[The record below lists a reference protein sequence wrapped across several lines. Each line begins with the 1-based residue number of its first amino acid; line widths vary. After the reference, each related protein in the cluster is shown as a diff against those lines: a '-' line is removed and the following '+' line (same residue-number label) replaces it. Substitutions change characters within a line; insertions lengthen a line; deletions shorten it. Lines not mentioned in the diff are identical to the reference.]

1 MLAFKRNKLTKIS
14 RRSSIA
20 LRRGALRCLLP
31 AAALLTGDIALA
43 GTWNDLQTLGL
54 NANPMDDYNKSW
66 IYRNLA
72 YQGRAWCP
80 LGQGD
85 DDPVKYCGQTP
96 AGTLT
101 FKPAGDPNEG
111 YPTANQGVNVVIAT
125 ELTADNQGD
134 YLISVAGN
142 NIMSNTGD
150 GTLSTPVYDPGTHRT
165 TAVLRMG
172 TASGQIMS
180 LKWPTVDA
188 DFGDLKVMQPPFSIG
203 DTEKLTPAALAH
215 YSRARIIRA
224 MDRLRINAVSDK
236 NWTGSHAADKN
247 TLLGYQHSLK
257 GALDLAASV
266 DAHPWVNVTAQAT
279 DAYMNNFMGQ
289 VRANLKPNK
298 MAFVEF
304 SNEPWN
310 RAFKQFHYLKDTAW
324 TAAGIRLGTDNPD
337 MPIATGRILSISRND
352 KGVVTIKLDSAHN
365 KVKGDD
371 IYQDVDRSGKIA
383 KGRYKLGDGTSGKV
397 LKFYQ
402 GGGAVDAA
410 QTEIQTKWV
419 DSWLSLNP
427 DHELVA
433 PMTSYGKVNEWPG
446 PIMIK
451 ARYEMT
457 RLHAL
462 YQAALNAGIASRVRL
477 IKGICLAGFDDDI
490 YALAWAKEKYGSLAW
505 LQDTDG
511 GIAPAYYMQP
521 ANPWNLDTTDRIFSE
536 LEQARGQIGW
546 DLIKLKNTML
556 TLGLSTVNGYE
567 GGPHNDLKLT
577 PDIANA
583 MQIAHRDDPR
593 MATLIQNQWQDWVNR
608 GGGPLMYF
616 HGGATASYNGV
627 SDGGMNN
634 NTWALR
640 EGTLSS
646 SGNAVKDQA
655 FSALQH
661 TTVAV
666 DAVDGVTKGNIALKD
681 VFHAHSGIRVS
692 NNQLIVETGTRQ
704 NSISITVTAD
714 VAGSYT
720 LALDGASW
728 GEHGTDTV
736 ALLVDGK
743 PVASGLLPKQNIYS
757 DPNDVT
763 ALSATVALEA
773 GFHTVEIRLAAGREG
788 EVGLKHLR
796 LN

>member
-1 MLAFKRNKLTKIS
+1 MFAFKPNKLTKTS
-14 RRSSIA
+14 

-31 AAALLTGDIALA
+31 VAALLAGDVALA

-80 LGQGD
+80 LGQVD
-85 DDPVKYCGQTP
+85 DQVKYCAETP
-96 AGTLT
+96 SGTLT

-111 YPTANQGVNVVIAT
+111 YPAANQAVNMVIAT

-142 NIMSNTGD
+142 NVMGNTGD
-150 GTLSTPVYDPGTHRT
+150 GTLSTPVYDPVTHRT

-172 TASGQIMS
+172 TASGQIIS
-180 LKWPTVDA
+180 LKWNNVDA
-188 DFGDLKVMQPPFSIG
+188 DFGDLKVMQPPFSLA
-203 DTEKLTPAALAH
+203 DTEKLTPAALDH
-215 YSRARIIRA
+215 YGRARIIRA
-224 MDRLRINAVSDK
+224 MDRLRINAVSDR
-236 NWTGSHAADKN
+236 NWAGSHAADKN

-257 GALDLAASV
+257 GAMDLAASV

-304 SNEPWN
+304 ANEPWN

-324 TAAGIRLGTDNPD
+324 TAAGIRVGTNNPD
-337 MPIATGRILSISRND
+337 MPISTGRILSISRND
-352 KGVVTIKLDSAHN
+352 NGVVTIKLDSAHN
-365 KVKGDD
+365 KVKGDY

-402 GGGAVDAA
+402 GGGAVDVTQA
-410 QTEIQTKWV
+410 EIQTKWV

-433 PMTSYGKVNEWPG
+433 PMTGYGKADEWPG
-446 PIMIK
+446 PITIK

-457 RLHAL
+457 RLRAL
-462 YQAALNAGIASRVRL
+462 YQAAVNAGIAGRVRL

-490 YALAWAKEKYGSLAW
+490 YALAWAREKYGSLAW
-505 LQDTDG
+505 LQDTGG

-521 ANPWNLDTTDRIFSE
+521 ANPWNLDTTDRIFAE
-536 LEQARGQIGW
+536 LEDARGHIGW

-556 TLGLSTVNGYE
+556 TLGLTTVNGYE

-577 PDIANA
+577 QDIANA

-608 GGGPLMYF
+608 GGGPLVYF

-646 SGNAVKDQA
+646 TGNAVKDQA
-655 FSALQH
+655 FSTLQN
-661 TTVAV
+661 TSVAV
-666 DAVDGVTKGNIALKD
+666 AGVDGVTKGTIALPE
-681 VFHAHSGIRVS
+681 VFHAHSGIRVG
-692 NNQLIVETGTRQ
+692 NNQLIVATGTRQ

-720 LALDGASW
+720 LALDAASW

-736 ALLVDGK
+736 TLYVDGK
-743 PVASGLLPKQNIYS
+743 PVASGLLPKQNIYE
-757 DPNDVT
+757 DQNDVT
-763 ALSATVALEA
+763 ALSAPVTLAA